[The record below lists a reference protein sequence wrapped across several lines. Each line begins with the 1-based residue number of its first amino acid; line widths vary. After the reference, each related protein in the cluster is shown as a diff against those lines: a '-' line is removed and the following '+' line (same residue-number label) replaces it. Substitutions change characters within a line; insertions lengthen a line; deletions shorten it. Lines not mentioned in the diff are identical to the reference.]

1 MATSMHLVWSST
13 APGSVVYE
21 THAIEVVEEGGVHG
35 EVVSE
40 RHEVTVH
47 SRAQAEEIAAEHGYE
62 LYRDG
67 EEWDS
72 LPEEGGSL
80 PEDAEG

>member
-1 MATSMHLVWSST
+1 MATSMHLVWSSA

-40 RHEVTVH
+40 RHEVTVR
-47 SRAQAEEIAAEHGYE
+47 SRAHAEEIAAEHDYE

-67 EEWDS
+67 PEWES
-72 LPEEGGSL
+72 LPEEH
-80 PEDAEG
+80 ETA

>member
-1 MATSMHLVWSST
+1 MATSMHLVWSSA

-40 RHEVTVH
+40 RHEVPVR
-47 SRAQAEEIAAEHGYE
+47 SRAHAEEIAAEHDYE

-67 EEWDS
+67 EEWES
-72 LPEEGGSL
+72 LPEE
-80 PEDAEG
+80 AEG